1 MFPRLFTMGRRARSS
16 AALALAFVALFGA
29 QIRSASAFKASDF
42 KTCATSSFCERHR
55 HVPAHDP
62 RRAHRLVGRFA
73 VGDDG
78 AATATV
84 ERSNPSGDAGDRP
97 LSLTVTPYGDE
108 GVIRVRFDDD
118 ARPRYEVPD
127 VLVDSLDASRRAFD
141 AVTHDAG
148 TGTTTF
154 VVRAKPRSVP
164 GDEAKDYR
172 LDDDKSSDDATER
185 VIKLVVTHNPLRV
198 ALSVNGR
205 ETAVFNDEGR
215 FDFERE
221 RSAPGKDETWK
232 ETFNGH
238 TDTRPR
244 GPMAVVLDLSFPGDD
259 VHVYGIPERA
269 TSLSLRDTTKGREEG
284 DERSL
289 AGEEAETDDAKER
302 LKKTSYS
309 EPYRLYNLDVFEYEH
324 DSPFGLY
331 GSIPVMHARSRYT
344 SKSSPKKAKK
354 GGKAALEYD
363 GEVFYSGVYVHNPTE
378 TYVEVRRD
386 GGSHGSGAAR
396 TLWMSE
402 SGAADFFFLPGPSPG
417 AVARQYS
424 RLTGTSAMPPAFS
437 LGYHQCRW
445 NYRDEA
451 DVKEVDGT
459 FDELDIPYDV
469 LWLDIEHTDGK
480 RYMTWDAAHFPTPRR
495 MIEDVASRGRKM
507 VTIVDPHVKKDPNYP
522 THAEAERKRL
532 YVRTPTGEDFDG
544 WCWPGSSAYLDVVS
558 SAVRDW
564 WAEKFSLANYPGST
578 HDLHVWNDMN
588 EPSVFNGPE
597 ITMRKDLTHVDGT
610 VEHREVH
617 NAFGMYYHAATAQ
630 GLRMRKNAEETE
642 RPLVLS
648 RAFFAGSQRVG
659 PVWTGDNAADWDH
672 LRVSIPMTLTLGV
685 AGLTWSGADVG
696 GFFGDPDPELATR
709 WYQLGAFYPF
719 FRGHAHL
726 DTKRREPWM
735 FGEPYTG
742 FIRNAI
748 RRRYALMP
756 YLYTLFEEAHRTGAP
771 VLRAMFHE
779 FPDDDVVAAK
789 DDVAMLGPALLV
801 APVLFKNA
809 QERSTYLPAGTW
821 YDYDTGEKFEG
832 PTTVTK
838 PTTIEDAP
846 LYVRG
851 GFVVPRRDR
860 ARRSVAAARG
870 DPLTLL
876 VAPDERGNAVGDVY
890 FDDGIGYGYLAEGLE
905 TKKTSETSRSRSGS
919 VGKNAPFTKFTR
931 RVFSFTDGVL
941 NCGAPS
947 YSPSASGAGG
957 DFPDAA
963 TRVERVVVMGA
974 DVSAYASTAEVR
986 VFSKG
991 EKEKDARTFRVDVE
1005 RAATSERG
1013 GEKTSARAV
1022 AARKPDVAVADDWSV
1037 AFFFES

>member
-1 MFPRLFTMGRRARSS
+1 MGRRARSS

-127 VLVDSLDASRRAFD
+127 VLVDGLDASQRAFD

-164 GDEAKDYR
+164 GDEVRDEAK
-172 LDDDKSSDDATER
+172 DDDKSSDDATDR
-185 VIKLVVTHNPLRV
+185 VIALVVTHEPLRV

-221 RSAPGKDETWK
+221 RSAPGEDETWK

-269 TSLSLRDTTKGREEG
+269 TSLSLRDTAKGREEG

-289 AGEEAETDDAKER
+289 ATSEAETDDAKER

-354 GGKAALEYD
+354 GGKSAREYD
-363 GEVFYSGVYVHNPTE
+363 GKVFYSGVYVHNPTE

-771 VLRAMFHE
+771 VLRAMWYE

-809 QERSTYLPAGTW
+809 QERSTYLPSGTW

-890 FDDGIGYGYLAEGLE
+890 FDDGIGYGYLAEGGLE

-919 VGKNAPFTKFTR
+919 VGKNAPFAAFTR
-931 RVFSFTDGVL
+931 RFFSFTDGVL

-1013 GEKTSARAV
+1013 GDKKGARAV

>member
-1 MFPRLFTMGRRARSS
+1 
-16 AALALAFVALFGA
+16 
-29 QIRSASAFKASDF
+29 
-42 KTCATSSFCERHR
+42 
-55 HVPAHDP
+55 
-62 RRAHRLVGRFA
+62 
-73 VGDDG
+73 
-78 AATATV
+78 
-84 ERSNPSGDAGDRP
+84 
-97 LSLTVTPYGDE
+97 
-108 GVIRVRFDDD
+108 
-118 ARPRYEVPD
+118 
-127 VLVDSLDASRRAFD
+127 
-141 AVTHDAG
+141 
-148 TGTTTF
+148 
-154 VVRAKPRSVP
+154 
-164 GDEAKDYR
+164 
-172 LDDDKSSDDATER
+172 
-185 VIKLVVTHNPLRV
+185 
-198 ALSVNGR
+198 
-205 ETAVFNDEGR
+205 
-215 FDFERE
+215 
-221 RSAPGKDETWK
+221 
-232 ETFNGH
+232 
-238 TDTRPR
+238 
-244 GPMAVVLDLSFPGDD
+244 
-259 VHVYGIPERA
+259 
-269 TSLSLRDTTKGREEG
+269 
-284 DERSL
+284 
-289 AGEEAETDDAKER
+289 
-302 LKKTSYS
+302 
-309 EPYRLYNLDVFEYEH
+309 
-324 DSPFGLY
+324 
-331 GSIPVMHARSRYT
+331 
-344 SKSSPKKAKK
+344 
-354 GGKAALEYD
+354 
-363 GEVFYSGVYVHNPTE
+363 
-378 TYVEVRRD
+378 
-386 GGSHGSGAAR
+386 
-396 TLWMSE
+396 
-402 SGAADFFFLPGPSPG
+402 
-417 AVARQYS
+417 
-424 RLTGTSAMPPAFS
+424 
-437 LGYHQCRW
+437 
-445 NYRDEA
+445 
-451 DVKEVDGT
+451 
-459 FDELDIPYDV
+459 
-469 LWLDIEHTDGK
+469 
-480 RYMTWDAAHFPTPRR
+480 
-495 MIEDVASRGRKM
+495 
-507 VTIVDPHVKKDPNYP
+507 
-522 THAEAERKRL
+522 
-532 YVRTPTGEDFDG
+532 
-544 WCWPGSSAYLDVVS
+544 
-558 SAVRDW
+558 
-564 WAEKFSLANYPGST
+564 
-578 HDLHVWNDMN
+578 
-588 EPSVFNGPE
+588 
-597 ITMRKDLTHVDGT
+597 
-610 VEHREVH
+610 
-617 NAFGMYYHAATAQ
+617 
-630 GLRMRKNAEETE
+630 MRKNAEETE

-890 FDDGIGYGYLAEGLE
+890 FDDGIGYGYLAEGGLE
-905 TKKTSETSRSRSGS
+905 TKETSETSRSRSGS
-919 VGKNAPFTKFTR
+919 VGKNAPFSAFTR
-931 RVFSFTDGVL
+931 RVFSFTEGVL

>member
-1 MFPRLFTMGRRARSS
+1 
-16 AALALAFVALFGA
+16 
-29 QIRSASAFKASDF
+29 
-42 KTCATSSFCERHR
+42 
-55 HVPAHDP
+55 
-62 RRAHRLVGRFA
+62 
-73 VGDDG
+73 
-78 AATATV
+78 
-84 ERSNPSGDAGDRP
+84 
-97 LSLTVTPYGDE
+97 
-108 GVIRVRFDDD
+108 
-118 ARPRYEVPD
+118 
-127 VLVDSLDASRRAFD
+127 
-141 AVTHDAG
+141 
-148 TGTTTF
+148 
-154 VVRAKPRSVP
+154 
-164 GDEAKDYR
+164 
-172 LDDDKSSDDATER
+172 
-185 VIKLVVTHNPLRV
+185 
-198 ALSVNGR
+198 
-205 ETAVFNDEGR
+205 
-215 FDFERE
+215 
-221 RSAPGKDETWK
+221 
-232 ETFNGH
+232 
-238 TDTRPR
+238 
-244 GPMAVVLDLSFPGDD
+244 
-259 VHVYGIPERA
+259 
-269 TSLSLRDTTKGREEG
+269 
-284 DERSL
+284 
-289 AGEEAETDDAKER
+289 
-302 LKKTSYS
+302 
-309 EPYRLYNLDVFEYEH
+309 
-324 DSPFGLY
+324 
-331 GSIPVMHARSRYT
+331 
-344 SKSSPKKAKK
+344 
-354 GGKAALEYD
+354 
-363 GEVFYSGVYVHNPTE
+363 
-378 TYVEVRRD
+378 
-386 GGSHGSGAAR
+386 
-396 TLWMSE
+396 MSE

-771 VLRAMFHE
+771 VLRAMWYE

-851 GFVVPRRDR
+851 GFVVPKRDR

-876 VAPDERGNAVGDVY
+876 VAPDEFGNAVGDVY
-890 FDDGIGYGYLAEGLE
+890 FDDGIGYGYLAEGGLE
-905 TKKTSETSRSRSGS
+905 TKKTSETSRFRKGS
-919 VGKNAPFTKFTR
+919 VGKNAPFGAFTR

-941 NCGAPS
+941 TNSAPS

>member
-1 MFPRLFTMGRRARSS
+1 MGRRARSS

-29 QIRSASAFKASDF
+29 QFRLASAFKASDF

-55 HVPAHDP
+55 HAPAHDP
-62 RRAHRLVGRFA
+62 KRAHKVVGRFA

-84 ERSNPSGDAGDRP
+84 ARSNPSGDANDRP

-127 VLVDSLDASRRAFD
+127 VLVHGLDARRRAFD
-141 AVTHDAG
+141 ETTHDAG

-154 VVRAKPRSVP
+154 TLRAKRRSVS
-164 GDEAKDYR
+164 GDGVSR
-172 LDDDKSSDDATER
+172 RNDATNDR
-185 VIKLVVTHNPLRV
+185 DDLVIALVVSHEPLRV
-198 ALSVNGR
+198 ALSVDGR
-205 ETAVFNDEGR
+205 ETAVFNDQGR

-221 RSAPGKDETWK
+221 REGPGPGETWK

-269 TSLSLRDTTKGREEG
+269 TGLSLRDTTARKEEDG
-284 DERSL
+284 DDGDGAAETRR
-289 AGEEAETDDAKER
+289 ETDDAKER
-302 LKKTSYS
+302 VETYS

-331 GSIPVMHARSRYT
+331 GSIPVMHARSR
-344 SKSSPKKAKK
+344 AKGDDK
-354 GGKAALEYD
+354 VA
-363 GEVFYSGVYVHNPTE
+363 YSGVYVHNPTE
-378 TYVEVRRD
+378 TYVDVSRN
-386 GGSHGSGAAR
+386 GSAKGSGAAR

-402 SGAADFFFLPGPSPG
+402 SGAADFFFLPGPSPA
-417 AVARQYS
+417 AVASQYAL
-424 RLTGTSAMPPAFS
+424 LTGASAMPPAFS

-451 DVKEVDGT
+451 DVAEVDAT
-459 FDELDIPYDV
+459 FDKLDIPYDV

-480 RYMTWDAAHFPTPRR
+480 RYMTWDAAHFPTPER

-507 VTIVDPHVKKDPNYP
+507 VTIVDPHVKKDPAYA
-522 THAEAERKRL
+522 THLEAERERL
-532 YVRTPTGEDFDG
+532 YVRQPDGTDFDG

-564 WAEKFSLANYPGST
+564 WAAKFSLANYPGST
-578 HDLHVWNDMN
+578 NDLHVWNDMN

-597 ITMRKDLTHVDGT
+597 ITMRKDLRHVDGT

-630 GLRMRKNAEETE
+630 GVRARRNE

-696 GFFGDPDPELATR
+696 GFFGDPDAELATR

-735 FGEPYTG
+735 FGEPHTRV
-742 FIRNAI
+742 IRDAI

-756 YLYTLFEEAHRTGAP
+756 YLYALFENAHRTEKGAP
-771 VLRAMFHE
+771 VLRPMWYE
-779 FPDDDVVAAK
+779 FPDDDAVAGA

-801 APVLFKNA
+801 APVLRA
-809 QERSTYLPAGTW
+809 GAATRETYLPRGTW
-821 YDYDTGEKFEG
+821 YDYDTGETHVG
-832 PTTVTK
+832 PVVVTK
-838 PTTIEDAP
+838 PVTLADAP

-851 GFVVPRRDR
+851 GHVVPRRDR

-876 VAPDERGNAVGDVY
+876 VAPDASGEARGEVY
-890 FDDGIGYGYLAEGLE
+890 LDDGVGYAHEDARGDADDRRVRG
-905 TKKTSETSRSRSGS
+905 TSD
-919 VGKNAPFTKFTR
+919 GKNAFVR
-931 RVFSFTDGVL
+931 RRLTFRGGALS
-941 NCGAPS
+941 CGAPE
-947 YSPSASGAGG
+947 AEAGAGG

-963 TRVERVVVMGA
+963 TRVERIVLMGSHPHGA
-974 DVSAYASTAEVR
+974 TTRASSAEVR
-986 VFSKG
+986 VVSSRSDVG
-991 EKEKDARTFRVDVE
+991 DATFTVDV
-1005 RAATSERG
+1005 APAPTSERG
-1013 GEKTSARAV
+1013 GAVGAV
-1022 AARKPDVAVADDWSV
+1022 AARNPDVAVADDWTV
-1037 AFFFES
+1037 VFLPDA

>member
-1 MFPRLFTMGRRARSS
+1 MGRRARSS

-127 VLVDSLDASRRAFD
+127 VLVDGLDASQRAFD

-164 GDEAKDYR
+164 GDEVRDEAK
-172 LDDDKSSDDATER
+172 DDDKSSDDATDR
-185 VIKLVVTHNPLRV
+185 VIALVVTHEPLRV

-221 RSAPGKDETWK
+221 KEAPGPDETWK

-269 TSLSLRDTTKGREEG
+269 TSLSLRDTAKGREEG

-289 AGEEAETDDAKER
+289 ATSEAETDDAKER

-354 GGKAALEYD
+354 GGKSAREYD
-363 GEVFYSGVYVHNPTE
+363 GKVFYSGVYVHNPTE

-771 VLRAMFHE
+771 VLRAMWYE

-809 QERSTYLPAGTW
+809 QERSTYLPSGTW

-890 FDDGIGYGYLAEGLE
+890 FDDGIGYGYLAEGGLE

-919 VGKNAPFTKFTR
+919 VGKNAPFAAFTR
-931 RVFSFTDGVL
+931 RFFSFTDGVL

-1013 GEKTSARAV
+1013 GDKKGARAV

>member
-1 MFPRLFTMGRRARSS
+1 MGRRARSS

-29 QIRSASAFKASDF
+29 QFRSATAFKASDF

-62 RRAHRLVGRFA
+62 KRAHKVVGRFA

-84 ERSNPSGDAGDRP
+84 ARSNPSGDADDRP
-97 LSLTVTPYGDE
+97 LSLTITPYGDE

-127 VLVDSLDASRRAFD
+127 VLVPGLDARKRAFD
-141 AVTHDAG
+141 ETTHDAG

-154 VVRAKPRSVP
+154 VLRAKRRSVPVP
-164 GDEAKDYR
+164 GDER
-172 LDDDKSSDDATER
+172 RDDATTPSHR
-185 VIKLVVTHNPLRV
+185 VTELVVTHDPMRV
-198 ALSVNGR
+198 ALSVDGR
-205 ETAVFNDEGR
+205 ETAVFNDFGK

-221 RSAPGKDETWK
+221 REAPGPGETWK

-269 TSLSLRDTTKGREEG
+269 TGLSLRDTAEKNSARREDSREP
-284 DERSL
+284 
-289 AGEEAETDDAKER
+289 AGDDARDEER
-302 LKKTSYS
+302 ARERETYS

-331 GSIPVMHARSRYT
+331 GSIPVMHARSRT
-344 SKSSPKKAKK
+344 QAK
-354 GGKAALEYD
+354 D
-363 GEVFYSGVYVHNPTE
+363 GDRVAYSGVYVHNPTE
-378 TYVEVRRD
+378 TYVDVSRD
-386 GGSHGSGAAR
+386 DAANGETSGSGAAR

-402 SGAADFFFLPGPSPG
+402 SGAADFFFLPGPSPA
-417 AVARQYS
+417 AVASQYAS
-424 RLTGTSAMPPAFS
+424 LTGASAMPPAFS

-451 DVKEVDGT
+451 DVAEVDAT

-480 RYMTWDAAHFPTPRR
+480 RYMTWDAAHFPTPER

-507 VTIVDPHVKKDPNYP
+507 VTIVDPHVKKDPGYA
-522 THAEAERKRL
+522 THVEAERERL
-532 YVRTPTGEDFDG
+532 YVRQPDGADFDG

-578 HDLHVWNDMN
+578 NDLHVWNDMN

-597 ITMRKDLTHVDGT
+597 ITMRKDLKHVDGT

-630 GLRMRKNAEETE
+630 GLRARRNE

-659 PVWTGDNAADWDH
+659 PVWTGDNAADWNH

-696 GFFGDPDPELATR
+696 GFFGDPDAELATR

-735 FGEPYTG
+735 FGEPHTG
-742 FIRNAI
+742 FIRDAI

-756 YLYTLFEEAHRTGAP
+756 YLYALFETAHRSETEKGVP
-771 VLRAMFHE
+771 VLRPMWYE
-779 FPDDDVVAAK
+779 FPEDDAVAGA

-801 APVLFKNA
+801 APVLEKGA
-809 QERSTYLPAGTW
+809 VARETYLPRGTW
-821 YDYDTGEKFEG
+821 YDYDTGEMFAG
-832 PTTVTK
+832 PAVVTK
-838 PTTIEDAP
+838 RVTLGDAP

-851 GFVVPRRDR
+851 GHVVPRRDR

-876 VAPDERGNAVGDVY
+876 VAPDAAGEARGEIY
-890 FDDGIGYGYLAEGLE
+890 LDDGIGYEFGEHG
-905 TKKTSETSRSRSGS
+905 
-919 VGKNAPFTKFTR
+919 
-931 RVFSFTDGVL
+931 TDGKKNDAFVRRRLTFQGGVL
-941 NCGAPS
+941 ACGAPDAA
-947 YSPSASGAGG
+947 PAGAGG
-957 DFPDAA
+957 GFPDAA
-963 TRVERVVVMGA
+963 TRVERVVLMGPHGSHEY
-974 DVSAYASTAEVR
+974 SAAEVR
-986 VFSKG
+986 VSRSSQPGDDK
-991 EKEKDARTFRVDVE
+991 KDAAFAVDVTP
-1005 RAATSERG
+1005 APTSERG
-1013 GEKTSARAV
+1013 GAKGAV

-1037 AFFFES
+1037 AFLPKKP

>member
-1 MFPRLFTMGRRARSS
+1 MGRRARSS

-62 RRAHRLVGRFA
+62 KRAHRLLGRFA

-84 ERSNPSGDAGDRP
+84 ARSNPSGDADDRP

-108 GVIRVRFDDD
+108 GVIRVRLDDD

-127 VLVDSLDASRRAFD
+127 VLVPGLDAERRAFD
-141 AVTHDAG
+141 EVTHDAG
-148 TGTTTF
+148 TSPGTGTTTF
-154 VVRAKPRSVP
+154 TLHAKR
-164 GDEAKDYR
+164 R
-172 LDDDKSSDDATER
+172 DANDVANASLANAAPR
-185 VIKLVVTHNPLRV
+185 VITLSVTHDPMRV
-198 ALSVNGR
+198 ALAVNGR

-215 FDFERE
+215 FDLERE
-221 RSAPGKDETWK
+221 RANGPGPNETWK

-244 GPMAVVLDLSFPGDD
+244 GPMAVVLDISFPGDD

-269 TSLSLRDTTKGREEG
+269 ASLSLRDTNGKAERADGDDEE
-284 DERSL
+284 S
-289 AGEEAETDDAKER
+289 GEAQQRDATDDDEL
-302 LKKTSYS
+302 LKRAANAGAAYS

-331 GSIPVMHARSRYT
+331 GSIPVMHARSRKFARRT
-344 SKSSPKKAKK
+344 SSSSKDDAFE
-354 GGKAALEYD
+354 G
-363 GEVFYSGVYVHNPTE
+363 VVYSGVYVHNPTE
-378 TYVEVRRD
+378 TYVDVRRD
-386 GGSHGSGAAR
+386 GVTTGGNVSGGSGGSGTAR

-402 SGAADFFFLPGPSPG
+402 SGAADFFFLPGPSPS
-417 AVARQYS
+417 AAASQYAS
-424 RLTGTSAMPPAFS
+424 LTGASAMPPAFS

-451 DVKEVDGT
+451 DVAQVDAT
-459 FDELDIPYDV
+459 FDALDIPYDV

-480 RYMTWDAAHFPTPRR
+480 RYMTWDSVHFPTPER
-495 MIEDVASRGRKM
+495 MIDDVASRGRKM
-507 VTIVDPHVKKDPNYP
+507 VTIVDPHVKKDSSYE
-522 THAEAERKRL
+522 THVEAERKRL
-532 YVRTPTGEDFDG
+532 YVRQPDGTDFDG

-558 SAVRDW
+558 KPVRDW
-564 WAEKFSLANYPGST
+564 WSAKFSLDEYRGST
-578 HDLHVWNDMN
+578 NDLHVWNDMN

-597 ITMRKDLTHVDGT
+597 ITMRKDLMHVDGAI
-610 VEHREVH
+610 EHREVH
-617 NAFGMYYHAATAQ
+617 NAFGMYYHAATAE
-630 GLRMRKNAEETE
+630 GLRARRNE

-685 AGLTWSGADVG
+685 SGLTWSGADVG
-696 GFFGDPDPELATR
+696 GFFGDPDAELMTR

-726 DTKRREPWM
+726 DTKRREPWA
-735 FGEPYTG
+735 FGEPHTG
-742 FIRNAI
+742 HIRDAI

-756 YLYTLFEEAHRTGAP
+756 YLYALFEKAHRSPLEKGTP
-771 VLRAMFHE
+771 VLRPLWYE
-779 FPDDDVVAAK
+779 FPDDDTIASA

-801 APVLFKNA
+801 APVLAKGA
-809 QERSTYLPAGTW
+809 ATRETYLPAGTW
-821 YDYDTGEKFEG
+821 YDYDTGEAFVG
-832 PTTVTK
+832 PVTVTK
-838 PTTIEDAP
+838 RVTVSDAP

-851 GFVVPRRDR
+851 GFIVPRRDR
-860 ARRSVAAARG
+860 ARRSVAAAAG

-876 VAPDERGNAVGDVY
+876 VAPDADGFATGEAY
-890 FDDGIGYGYLAEGLE
+890 FDDGVGYDFVEGE
-905 TKKTSETSRSRSGS
+905 GHD
-919 VGKNAPFTKFTR
+919 APNTASFMRRRFTFD
-931 RVFSFTDGVL
+931 DGVL
-941 NCGAPS
+941 ACGAS
-947 YSPSASGAGG
+947 KSTGSDAEQKNFRNRN
-957 DFPDAA
+957 FPDAA
-963 TRVERVVVMGA
+963 TRVERVVLLGA
-974 DVSAYASTAEVR
+974 DAGTYASEAEVR
-986 VFSKG
+986 VFSQTDG
-991 EKEKDARTFRVDVE
+991 LSERTFAVDVE
-1005 RAATSERG
+1005 RAPTSERG
-1013 GEKTSARAV
+1013 GEAGAL

-1037 AFFFES
+1037 RFFLR

>member
-1 MFPRLFTMGRRARSS
+1 MGRRARSS

-84 ERSNPSGDAGDRP
+84 ERSNPSGDADDRP

-127 VLVDSLDASRRAFD
+127 VLVDGLEASRRAFD

-154 VVRAKPRSVP
+154 VLRAKPRSVP
-164 GDEAKDYR
+164 GVPGVPGDDAKD
-172 LDDDKSSDDATER
+172 DAKDDATDR
-185 VIKLVVTHNPLRV
+185 VIALVVTHEPLRV
-198 ALSVNGR
+198 ALSVDGR

-221 RSAPGKDETWK
+221 RAAPGPDETWK

-269 TSLSLRDTTKGREEG
+269 TSLSLRDTAARREEG
-284 DERSL
+284 DGAV
-289 AGEEAETDDAKER
+289 AGEAETDDVVRKKE
-302 LKKTSYS
+302 KTSYS

-344 SKSSPKKAKK
+344 SKSSPKEK
-354 GGKAALEYD
+354 GGKSAREEVY
-363 GEVFYSGVYVHNPTE
+363 GEVAYSGVYVHNPTE

-386 GGSHGSGAAR
+386 GEGSVNANGGNANGSGAAR

-424 RLTGTSAMPPAFS
+424 RLTGASAMPPAFS

-451 DVKEVDGT
+451 DVKEVDST

-630 GLRMRKNAEETE
+630 GLRRRRNAEEME

-735 FGEPYTG
+735 FGEPYTDL
-742 FIRNAI
+742 IRRAI

-771 VLRAMFHE
+771 VLRAMWYE
-779 FPDDDVVAAK
+779 FPEDDVVAAR

-809 QERSTYLPAGTW
+809 RSRETYLPVGTW

-838 PTTIEDAP
+838 PTTMEDAP

-876 VAPDERGNAVGDVY
+876 VAPDESGNAVGDVY
-890 FDDGIGYGYLAEGLE
+890 FDDGIGYGYLGEQ
-905 TKKTSETSRSRSGS
+905 KKTSET
-919 VGKNAPFTKFTR
+919 VGKNAPFFFGAFTR
-931 RVFSFTDGVL
+931 RVFSFADGVL
-941 NCGAPS
+941 RCGAPS
-947 YSPSASGAGG
+947 STRASGAGG

-986 VFSKG
+986 VFSDG
-991 EKEKDARTFRVDVE
+991 EKEKDVRTFRVDVE

-1013 GEKTSARAV
+1013 GEKKSASARAV

-1037 AFFFES
+1037 AFFFSS

>member
-1 MFPRLFTMGRRARSS
+1 MGRRARSS

-127 VLVDSLDASRRAFD
+127 VLVDGLDASQRAFD

-164 GDEAKDYR
+164 GDEVRDEAK
-172 LDDDKSSDDATER
+172 DDDKSSDDATDR
-185 VIKLVVTHNPLRV
+185 VIKLVVTHEPLRV

-221 RSAPGKDETWK
+221 KEAPGPDETWK

-269 TSLSLRDTTKGREEG
+269 TSLSLRDTAKGREEG

-289 AGEEAETDDAKER
+289 ATSEAETDDAKER

-354 GGKAALEYD
+354 GGKSAREYD
-363 GEVFYSGVYVHNPTE
+363 GKVFYSGVYVHNPTE

-771 VLRAMFHE
+771 VLRAMWYE

-809 QERSTYLPAGTW
+809 QERSTYLPSGTW

-890 FDDGIGYGYLAEGLE
+890 FDDGIGYGYLAEGGLE

-919 VGKNAPFTKFTR
+919 VGKNAPFAAFTR
-931 RVFSFTDGVL
+931 RFFSFTDGVL

-1013 GEKTSARAV
+1013 GDKKGARAV

>member
-1 MFPRLFTMGRRARSS
+1 MGRRARSS

-127 VLVDSLDASRRAFD
+127 VLVDGLDASQRAFD

-164 GDEAKDYR
+164 GDEVRDEAK
-172 LDDDKSSDDATER
+172 DDDKSSDDATDR
-185 VIKLVVTHNPLRV
+185 VIALVVTHEPLRV

-221 RSAPGKDETWK
+221 KEAPGPDETWK

-269 TSLSLRDTTKGREEG
+269 TSLSLRDTAKGREEG

-289 AGEEAETDDAKER
+289 ATSEAETDDAKER

-354 GGKAALEYD
+354 GGKSAREYD
-363 GEVFYSGVYVHNPTE
+363 GKVFYSGVYVHNPTE

-771 VLRAMFHE
+771 VLRAMWYE

-809 QERSTYLPAGTW
+809 QERSTYLPSGTW

-890 FDDGIGYGYLAEGLE
+890 FDDGIGYGYLAEGGLE

-919 VGKNAPFTKFTR
+919 VGKNAPFAAFTR
-931 RVFSFTDGVL
+931 RFFSFTDGVL

-991 EKEKDARTFRVDVE
+991 GKEKDARTFRVDVE

-1013 GEKTSARAV
+1013 GDKKGARAV

>member
-1 MFPRLFTMGRRARSS
+1 MGRRARSS

-84 ERSNPSGDAGDRP
+84 ERSNPSGDADDRP

-127 VLVDSLDASRRAFD
+127 VLVDSLDASQRAFD

-154 VVRAKPRSVP
+154 VVRANLRSVP

-221 RSAPGKDETWK
+221 RSAPGPDETWK

-269 TSLSLRDTTKGREEG
+269 TSLSLRDTAEGREEG

-289 AGEEAETDDAKER
+289 AGEAETDDAKER

-354 GGKAALEYD
+354 GGKSEAREYD

-771 VLRAMFHE
+771 VLRAMWYE

-876 VAPDERGNAVGDVY
+876 VAPDEFGNAVGDVY
-890 FDDGIGYGYLAEGLE
+890 FDDGIGYGYLAEGGLE
-905 TKKTSETSRSRSGS
+905 TKKTSETSRFRKGS
-919 VGKNAPFTKFTR
+919 VGKNAPFGAFTR

>member
-1 MFPRLFTMGRRARSS
+1 MGRRARSS

-29 QIRSASAFKASDF
+29 QFRSATAFKASDF

-62 RRAHRLVGRFA
+62 KRAHKVVGRFA

-84 ERSNPSGDAGDRP
+84 ARSNPSGDADDRP
-97 LSLTVTPYGDE
+97 LSLTITPYGDE

-127 VLVDSLDASRRAFD
+127 VLVPGLDARKRAFD
-141 AVTHDAG
+141 ETTHDAG

-154 VVRAKPRSVP
+154 VLRAKRRSVPVP
-164 GDEAKDYR
+164 GDER
-172 LDDDKSSDDATER
+172 RDDATTPSHR
-185 VIKLVVTHNPLRV
+185 VTELVVTHDPMRV
-198 ALSVNGR
+198 ALSVDGR
-205 ETAVFNDEGR
+205 ETAVFNDFGK

-221 RSAPGKDETWK
+221 REAPGPGETWK

-269 TSLSLRDTTKGREEG
+269 TGLSLRDTAEKNSARREDSREP
-284 DERSL
+284 
-289 AGEEAETDDAKER
+289 AGDDARDEER
-302 LKKTSYS
+302 ARERETYS

-331 GSIPVMHARSRYT
+331 GSIPVMHARSRT
-344 SKSSPKKAKK
+344 KAK
-354 GGKAALEYD
+354 D
-363 GEVFYSGVYVHNPTE
+363 GDRVAYSGVYVHNPTE
-378 TYVEVRRD
+378 TYVDVSRD
-386 GGSHGSGAAR
+386 DAANGETSGSGAAR

-402 SGAADFFFLPGPSPG
+402 SGAADFFFLPGPSPS
-417 AVARQYS
+417 AAASQYAS
-424 RLTGTSAMPPAFS
+424 LTGASAMPPAFS

-451 DVKEVDGT
+451 DVAQVDAT
-459 FDELDIPYDV
+459 FDALDIPYDV

-480 RYMTWDAAHFPTPRR
+480 RYMTWDSVHFPTPER
-495 MIEDVASRGRKM
+495 MIDDVASRGRKM
-507 VTIVDPHVKKDPNYP
+507 VTIVDPHVKKDSSYE
-522 THAEAERKRL
+522 THVEAERKRL
-532 YVRTPTGEDFDG
+532 YVRQPDGTDFDG

-558 SAVRDW
+558 KPVRDW
-564 WAEKFSLANYPGST
+564 WSAKFSLDEYRGST
-578 HDLHVWNDMN
+578 NDLHVWNDMN

-597 ITMRKDLTHVDGT
+597 ITMRKDLMHVDGAI
-610 VEHREVH
+610 EHREVH

-630 GLRMRKNAEETE
+630 GLRARRNE

-672 LRVSIPMTLTLGV
+672 LRVSVPMTLTLGV
-685 AGLTWSGADVG
+685 SGLTWSGADVG
-696 GFFGDPDPELATR
+696 GFFGDPDAELMTR

-726 DTKRREPWM
+726 DTRRREPWA
-735 FGEPYTG
+735 FGEPHTG
-742 FIRNAI
+742 HIRDAI

-756 YLYTLFEEAHRTGAP
+756 YLYALFEKAHRSLQEKGTP
-771 VLRAMFHE
+771 VLRPLWYE
-779 FPDDDVVAAK
+779 FPDDDSIADA

-801 APVLFKNA
+801 APVLEKGA
-809 QERSTYLPAGTW
+809 ATRETYLPAGTW
-821 YDYDTGEKFEG
+821 YDYDTGEAFVG
-832 PTTVTK
+832 PVTVTK
-838 PTTIEDAP
+838 RVTVSDAP

-851 GFVVPRRDR
+851 GFIVPRRDR
-860 ARRSVAAARG
+860 ARRSVAAAAG

-876 VAPDERGNAVGDVY
+876 VAPDADGFATGEAY
-890 FDDGIGYGYLAEGLE
+890 FDDGVGYDFLGSFEGE
-905 TKKTSETSRSRSGS
+905 GS
-919 VGKNAPFTKFTR
+919 FMRRRFTFD
-931 RVFSFTDGVL
+931 DGVL
-941 NCGAPS
+941 ACGAS
-947 YSPSASGAGG
+947 KSTGSDAEQKNFRNRN
-957 DFPDAA
+957 FPDAA
-963 TRVERVVVMGA
+963 TRVERVVLLGA
-974 DVSAYASTAEVR
+974 DAGTYASEAEVR
-986 VFSKG
+986 VFSKSTDG
-991 EKEKDARTFRVDVE
+991 VSERTFAVDVE
-1005 RAATSERG
+1005 RAPTSERG
-1013 GEKTSARAV
+1013 GEAV
-1022 AARKPDVAVADDWSV
+1022 ALAARKPDVAVADDWSV
-1037 AFFFES
+1037 RFFFR